1 MKELASKIK
10 SEDNKKYINQIED
23 IKQQL
28 LEEKDNEKI
37 KNRK

>member
-23 IKQQL
+23 LKQQL